1 MCVCVRDVIV
11 RLLCVRACVR
21 APLLIIDMWPE
32 TFWSPLKDL
41 MCLILR
47 FRERAAVYVL
57 RCAISTTSLTALSIK
72 LFFFFF
78 FFFLKR
84 HVGEAMVVKREDHVL
99 PLYKVTLGRHDK
111 NTTAVQSVKLLPNHN
126 RDPQFRQKLAKKVA
140 GTPQRPNSFDVLRM
154 RSRTLLLLS
163 SRYLATSV
171 YADVLFHTPMTH
183 RNVPLPVYAD
193 VLSNMLRDVIIS
205 ATHCRRWITLAMASA
220 IMVATHQAVAIFKAL
235 HN

>member
-1 MCVCVRDVIV
+1 M
-11 RLLCVRACVR
+11 
-21 APLLIIDMWPE
+21 
-32 TFWSPLKDL
+32 
-41 MCLILR
+41 
-47 FRERAAVYVL
+47 L
-57 RCAISTTSLTALSIK
+57 RCAITTTSLTALSIK
-72 LFFFFF
+72 LFFFF

-140 GTPQRPNSFDVLRM
+140 GTPQPPNNFDVLRM
-154 RSRTLLLLS
+154 CSRTLLLLS
-163 SRYLATSV
+163 SRYLAATSV
-171 YADVLFHTPMTH
+171 YADVLFHIPMTH